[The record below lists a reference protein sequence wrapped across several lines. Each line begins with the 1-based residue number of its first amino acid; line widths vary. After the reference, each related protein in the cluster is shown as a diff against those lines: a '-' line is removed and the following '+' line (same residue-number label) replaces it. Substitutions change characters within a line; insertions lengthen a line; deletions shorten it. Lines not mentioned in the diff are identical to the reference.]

1 MLDGDRRINM
11 LSLCVILTRPRC
23 AISINPPRRW
33 RFMTATTRFP
43 FTNGRRRDGPV
54 VCTDSP
60 EYPFINPSRF
70 CYMDREREAVALSTP
85 PSGISP
91 SPNEFHGFRR
101 LILSAKSF
109 RDFLAWNVLLT
120 VAIEWFQLNKL
131 RGVKYIA
138 LLFIFWIDLL

>member
-1 MLDGDRRINM
+1 MTGPWFARIRLNIH
-11 LSLCVILTRPRC
+11 SLTLHASAT
-23 AISINPPRRW
+23 W
-33 RFMTATTRFP
+33 R
-43 FTNGRRRDGPV
+43 
-54 VCTDSP
+54 
-60 EYPFINPSRF
+60 E
-70 CYMDREREAVALSTP
+70 REREAVALSTP

-91 SPNEFHGFRR
+91 SPNEFYGFRR
-101 LILSAKSF
+101 LILGAKSS